1 MTIFGGSTSVVK
13 QIVYRIIISEYHT
26 QLTTMSFDKI
36 FDLTAR
42 VIFYCNNTLSSKLQ
56 ETERQN

>member
-1 MTIFGGSTSVVK
+1 MVK